1 MQNALLTH
9 KSAPITGATGGLGSA
24 TADALARRG
33 ATVVLVS
40 RDLPRG
46 EAARPALAPH
56 PGRTCCRHLFRAC
69 CKRRSNTPSR
79 SARMIEPSLRLGK
92 PMFVQ

>member
-9 KSAPITGATGGLGSA
+9 KSALITGATGGLGSA

-40 RDLPRG
+40 RDLPPR
-46 EAARPALAPH
+46 
-56 PGRTCCRHLFRAC
+56 
-69 CKRRSNTPSR
+69 
-79 SARMIEPSLRLGK
+79 
-92 PMFVQ
+92 